1 MNLREKETICKEYE
15 YVYVCINLGVN
26 APSCTR
32 LQLRV
37 CREYEHEYE
46 YVCVCIN
53 LGAFTLECTKSFSST
68 YVVFT
73 FTLLTSCLLGIKKK
87 IQ

>member
-15 YVYVCINLGVN
+15 YV
-26 APSCTR
+26 
-32 LQLRV
+32 
-37 CREYEHEYE
+37 
-46 YVCVCIN
+46 CVCIN
-53 LGAFTLECTKSFSST
+53 LGAYTLECTKSFSST

-73 FTLLTSCLLGIKKK
+73 RDQKK